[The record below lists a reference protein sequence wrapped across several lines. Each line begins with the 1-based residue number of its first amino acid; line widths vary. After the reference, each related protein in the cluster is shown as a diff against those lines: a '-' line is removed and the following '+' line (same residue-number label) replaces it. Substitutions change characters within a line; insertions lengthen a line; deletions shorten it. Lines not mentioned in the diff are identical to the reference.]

1 MENEATDVYK
11 DEDDIFAELEAEDDE
26 FESQF
31 REQRM
36 KQLKQE

>member
-1 MENEATDVYK
+1 MENDATDVYK

-26 FESQF
+26 FEAKF

-36 KQLKQE
+36 RELKQE